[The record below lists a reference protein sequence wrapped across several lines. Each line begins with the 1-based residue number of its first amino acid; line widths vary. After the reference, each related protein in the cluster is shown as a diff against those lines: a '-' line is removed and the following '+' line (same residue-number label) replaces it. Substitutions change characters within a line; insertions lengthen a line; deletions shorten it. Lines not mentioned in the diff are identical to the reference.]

1 MRPRLWFKPSQVAAH
16 TRVTGYCAV
25 CSTARRLDMQELVAA
40 GWDVP
45 LIEIERRMRCRDKG
59 PATGS
64 GRVCGGRMEI
74 GVWVPSVRGANGMHE
89 DLPVLVE
96 AG

>member
-1 MRPRLWFKPSQVAAH
+1 MPRLWFKPSQVAAH
-16 TRVTGYCAV
+16 TRISGHCLTCRTVRPLNMGK
-25 CSTARRLDMQELVAA
+25 LIEA
-40 GWDVP
+40 GLDVP
-45 LIEIERRMRCRDKG
+45 LIDIERRLRCRDTG

-74 GVWVPSVRGANGMHE
+74 GVWVPSVRGPSGMHE
-89 DLPVLVE
+89 DLPVLAE